1 MERSSIIELVVAL
14 SITLYREMIER
25 AKHLYRISVNDVSAG
40 RYDIALFHLEQAVQL
55 SLKAYLLKTL
65 GDFPR
70 THSIKD
76 LVELSEDSCLVKL
89 SEEKWYVIDILEDA
103 YTGARYFL
111 RSYGEREYNEA
122 KNFVEGVFKCIGIS
136 TT

>member
-1 MERSSIIELVVAL
+1 VERSSKIGLVVSL

-25 AKHLYRISVNDVSAG
+25 AKHLYRISVNDIAAG
-40 RYDIALFHLEQAVQL
+40 RYEIALFHLEQAVQL
-55 SLKAYLLKTL
+55 SLKAYLLKTI

-70 THSIKD
+70 THSIKG
-76 LVELSEDSCLVKL
+76 LVELTEDNCLMRL

-111 RSYGEREYNEA
+111 RTYGEREYVEA

-136 TT
+136 IT